1 MGQEEI
7 LALAGINLTINDNDF
22 IAIVGPSGSG
32 KSTMMNTLGC
42 LDLPSSGTYL
52 LNDINV
58 GNLSDDEL
66 SSLRVEQIGFVFQN
80 YNLLSR
86 ETAINNVLLPLNYSS
101 KYTRSERK
109 TLSLKTLEKVGLSH
123 RTDHKPYELSGGEQQ
138 RVGIA
143 RALVNNP
150 KILLADEPTGN
161 LDSKTSMEII
171 HLLNN
176 LNQDGITIVLVT
188 HDEEIADMAKRVISF
203 RDGIIEKE
211 RFN

>member
-86 ETAINNVLLPLNYSS
+86 ET
-101 KYTRSERK
+101 T
-109 TLSLKTLEKVGLSH
+109 
-123 RTDHKPYELSGGEQQ
+123 
-138 RVGIA
+138 
-143 RALVNNP
+143 
-150 KILLADEPTGN
+150 
-161 LDSKTSMEII
+161 
-171 HLLNN
+171 
-176 LNQDGITIVLVT
+176 
-188 HDEEIADMAKRVISF
+188 
-203 RDGIIEKE
+203 
-211 RFN
+211 

>member
-1 MGQEEI
+1 M
-7 LALAGINLTINDNDF
+7 
-22 IAIVGPSGSG
+22 
-32 KSTMMNTLGC
+32 
-42 LDLPSSGTYL
+42 
-52 LNDINV
+52 
-58 GNLSDDEL
+58 
-66 SSLRVEQIGFVFQN
+66 
-80 YNLLSR
+80 
-86 ETAINNVLLPLNYSS
+86 LPLNYSS

-109 TLSLKTLEKVGLSH
+109 TLSLETLEKVGLSD

-203 RDGIIEKE
+203 RDGIIE
-211 RFN
+211 N

>member
-1 MGQEEI
+1 
-7 LALAGINLTINDNDF
+7 
-22 IAIVGPSGSG
+22 
-32 KSTMMNTLGC
+32 MMNTLGC

-109 TLSLKTLEKVGLSH
+109 TLSLETLEKVGLSD

-203 RDGIIEKE
+203 RDGIIENE